1 MQFLGKVQEVT
12 FDGRI
17 IVKGSFA
24 PLIRSRVVDNR
35 NKIVGK
41 VLRIFGPVDSPYV
54 AIAPTGDF
62 SLLSAIGKQVYVE
75 GVEEHGK
82 TKGRDRRS

>member
-35 NKIVGK
+35 NKIAHGE
-41 VLRIFGPVDSPYV
+41 DAPYV
-54 AIAPTGDF
+54 VGGRF
-62 SLLSAIGKQVYVE
+62 SVGELDKRINDTETVCTHIITSVTSYAAEANAFQ
-75 GVEEHGK
+75 
-82 TKGRDRRS
+82 